1 MGRQTKSGMAK
12 IVFIMP
18 VVFILFIIYII
29 STCNDGSGSQHAK
42 PVTCEP
48 RQPNRK
54 DGPKSAVAPPRPKKK
69 LSAYLVV
76 LIMTGPQLVERR
88 YTIRET
94 WLQKSGKEV
103 MAKFVVGTA
112 ELKES
117 DKKML
122 DAEQARHK
130 DLLFLPSLK
139 DSFGSLTNKLIQ
151 MLTWLDQNVDFQY
164 MLKADDDTYVRLDA
178 MVKELKS
185 KNKEKLYWGF
195 FDGRAHAHRTGRYA
209 ETDWVL
215 CDRYLPY
222 AMGGGY
228 VLSSDLVSFIAN
240 NAPYLKRYHAE
251 DVSVGSWLAAVDV
264 KREHDPRFDTEFK
277 SRGCRN
283 VYIVTHKQTIQDM
296 RSKYQQLQTT
306 GKLCAKEQ
314 QFRLSY
320 VYNWDKVPTDCCERV
335 EGVP

>member
-1 MGRQTKSGMAK
+1 MGRKTKPGMAK
-12 IVFIMP
+12 IMFIMP
-18 VVFILFIIYII
+18 CVFIIFIIYII
-29 STCNDGSGSQHAK
+29 STCNDGSSNQSTK

-48 RQPNRK
+48 HQSSHQEGDKN
-54 DGPKSAVAPPRPKKK
+54 APRPKKK
-69 LSAYLVV
+69 LSSFLVV

-94 WLQKSGKEV
+94 WLQKHGKDV
-103 MAKFVVGTA
+103 LPKFVVGTA

-122 DAEQARHK
+122 DSEQARHK
-130 DLLFLPSLK
+130 DLLFLPKLK
-139 DSFGSLTNKLIQ
+139 DSFGSLTNKLLQ
-151 MLTWLDQNVDFQY
+151 MLTWLDRNVDFQY
-164 MLKADDDTYVRLDA
+164 VLKADDDTYVRLDA
-178 MVKELKS
+178 VVKELKS
-185 KNKEKLYWGF
+185 KSKEKLYWGF

-240 NAPYLKRYHAE
+240 NAQYLKRYHAE

-283 VYIVTHKQTIQDM
+283 VYIVTHKQSIQDM

-306 GKLCAKEQ
+306 GKMCAKEQ

-320 VYNWDKVPTDCCERV
+320 VYNWEKVPTECCERV